1 MIVSHRF
8 VSALDT
14 AIEGVLSEWQGRW
27 PQMGVLALVP
37 EAEKGSVPILQ
48 RLSQACAIPLVGAVF
63 PALVTSDGFSVDGI
77 WLVCFDRMP
86 MHCLVPDLAEGDVQT
101 IAKAV
106 REALSTEKKG
116 DETVAFMVFDG
127 MLPNVSSLLH
137 GLYEEL
143 GAAIHYAGVCAG
155 SESFQ
160 PMPCLF
166 DGKTLI
172 GGGVLVIMLG
182 REIDR
187 VALRH
192 DYPVSQTLMKATSA
206 EGNRIDHIDGCPAFT
221 VYQEVIRHEFGIDL
235 THDNFY
241 DYAVH
246 FPFGLITA
254 VDVLVRIPVAF
265 DADGSLWCVGEV
277 PPNAL
282 LRLLKAPPAENSAC
296 IARLAAALA
305 GNKEVVRRLPLLA
318 FYCAGRRMHLGAG
331 AVSEIAQLA
340 AATGASP
347 LIGAL
352 SLGEIDQFSDLHV
365 PRFHNA
371 ALVCLRV
378 ATEGAGTA

>member
-8 VSALDT
+8 VSAIDT
-14 AIEGVLSEWQGRW
+14 AIDGVLSEWQGRW

-37 EAEKGSVPILQ
+37 EAEKGSVPMLQ
-48 RLSQACAIPLVGAVF
+48 RLSQARAIPLVGAVF
-63 PALVTSDGFSVDGI
+63 PALVTSDGFSVDGV

-86 MHCLVPDLAEGDVQT
+86 MHCLVPNLAEGAVQA
-101 IAKAV
+101 IADPL
-106 REALSTEKKG
+106 RGALSTGDKG
-116 DETVAFMVFDG
+116 EEPVVFMVFDG

-143 GAAIHYAGVCAG
+143 GAAIHYTGVCAG

-206 EGNRIDHIDGCPAFT
+206 EGNRIDHIDGRPAFT

-277 PPNAL
+277 PPNTL

-296 IARLAAALA
+296 IASLALALA
-305 GNKEVVRRLPLLA
+305 GNTEALHRRPLLT
-318 FYCAGRRMHLGAG
+318 FYCAGRRMHLGDG

-340 AATGASP
+340 AATGAGP

-352 SLGEIDQFSDLHV
+352 SLGEIDQFSYLHV

-378 ATEGAGTA
+378 ATEGTETA